1 MGSSRRL
8 SGRQHAAARQA
19 AGHAARL
26 EPHGLSATSGGR
38 RGGKE
43 AEREDR
49 LPFTPPGPS
58 SDPKQRRAAG
68 IQVHPS
74 HRVLERGRTSH
85 RSALVAADAGD
96 ALLAAS
102 TARPLSADGSLP
114 ADGRGGGR
122 GLGCDARRGPEA
134 GCLNGVSTS
143 SPQGRGSAGCCPA
156 ATAVAVAPARCPAG
170 REEHSGPAGCG
181 CLRGSVGG
189 GHMRTSGS
197 SRQTPLTS

>member
-8 SGRQHAAARQA
+8 SGRQHAAAGQA

-26 EPHGLSATSGGR
+26 EPRGLSATSGGR

-49 LPFTPPGPS
+49 LPFTPPGPR

-68 IQVHPS
+68 IQVLPS
-74 HRVLERGRTSH
+74 PRVLERGRTSH
-85 RSALVAADAGD
+85 RSAPVAADAGD

-102 TARPLSADGSLP
+102 TARPLSAGGRLP
-114 ADGRGGGR
+114 AGGRGGGTGPGARCTAGAR
-122 GLGCDARRGPEA
+122 GGGASTGPRPA
-134 GCLNGVSTS
+134 P
-143 SPQGRGSAGCCPA
+143 PQGRGSAGCCPA
-156 ATAVAVAPARCPAG
+156 ATAVAPARCPAG

-181 CLRGSVGG
+181 CLRGSMGG